1 MMMTILIEESFYSG
15 CGQRNTNCPIIEK
28 SIAPNKRGL
37 CHIWVNSIS
46 PSLSFS
52 DDDDGDKYDQ
62 NKDKGWNLEKECDKE
77 MKG

>member
-15 CGQRNTNCPIIEK
+15 CGQRNTNCPIIER

-46 PSLSFS
+46 PLLSIS
-52 DDDDGDKYDQ
+52 DDDDGDKSNQ
-62 NKDKGWNLEKECDKE
+62 NKDKSWNVEKENDKE